1 MALASRCN
9 PICKECGKSFGSN
22 YMPKKNPICPDCKSI
37 DRGNKNLYDAA
48 KKESKFDEAMY
59 RIKKMVKDFPMYENP
74 AKVIHKCLHHEKW
87 FQSTEEI
94 MVGIELIKDKV
105 KVIHQQ
111 KIGRYK
117 ADFVLPELKTI
128 LEVDGKIYHGDKFA
142 EGKRDG
148 LILLTMGLDWHIV
161 RIDTGKINN
170 SIQSL
175 LPAIKAIITKQN
187 ESRMRV
193 ANKK

>member
-1 MALASRCN
+1 MKSASRCN
-9 PICKECGKSFGSN
+9 PICGVCGKSYN
-22 YMPKKNPICPDCKSI
+22 CTYMPRKNPICPDCKSI
-37 DRGNKNLYDAA
+37 DKGNKNLYDVAR
-48 KKESKFDEAMY
+48 KESKFDEATY
-59 RIKKMVKDFPMYENP
+59 RIKKMVKDFPKYDNSI
-74 AKVIHKCLHHEKW
+74 KVIHQCLHHEKW

-94 MVGIELIKDKV
+94 MVGIELIKNRV
-105 KVIHQQ
+105 KAIHQQ

-117 ADFVLPELKTI
+117 VDFVLPELKTI

-161 RIDTGKINN
+161 RIDTDKINN

-175 LPAIKAIITKQN
+175 LPAIKAIIAKQN